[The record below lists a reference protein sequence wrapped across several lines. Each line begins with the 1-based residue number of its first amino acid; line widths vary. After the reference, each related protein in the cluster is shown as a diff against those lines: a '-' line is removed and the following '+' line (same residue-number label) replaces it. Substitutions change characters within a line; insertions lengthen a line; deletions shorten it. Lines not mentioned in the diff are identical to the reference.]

1 MYFTYSSLPV
11 FSHNHEQQAAA
22 HASNSLL
29 PHTLTTHM
37 RSPSLFPS
45 AAHWHILSVMIWTS
59 GENTT
64 VPLRCIRC
72 AFLFRRQTAPA
83 AMEKAAPARAR
94 EHLRRTFIFIRVSLR
109 LSSPPSGNRGAQIVF
124 SRWRLHNEHTTSPRS
139 TPSLNAW
146 EQHSSQVLFLHAYHC
161 CCHSCGCLSL
171 AFCVLKLL
179 IYSSFLPGTL
189 HLICDERTGAGDK
202 MFQYYRYIKRNFS
215 FSFFFLYNACMKMR
229 CPLASGAF
237 ISSFVEE
244 KVKKKLSTV
253 NCDALDDKRNTA
265 VLIKH
270 TLFLHPSSLSL
281 NNHNF
286 QFGLFF

>member
-1 MYFTYSSLPV
+1 M
-11 FSHNHEQQAAA
+11 
-22 HASNSLL
+22 
-29 PHTLTTHM
+29 
-37 RSPSLFPS
+37 
-45 AAHWHILSVMIWTS
+45 
-59 GENTT
+59 
-64 VPLRCIRC
+64 RCIRC

>member
-11 FSHNHEQQAAA
+11 FSHNHEQQQAAA

-83 AMEKAAPARAR
+83 AMEKAAPARTR

-124 SRWRLHNEHTTSPRS
+124 SRWRLHNEHATSPRS
-139 TPSLNAW
+139 TLSLNAW
-146 EQHSSQVLFLHAYHC
+146 EQRSSQVPFLHAYHC

-244 KVKKKLSTV
+244 KAKKKVVYCKLRR
-253 NCDALDDKRNTA
+253 LR
-265 VLIKH
+265 
-270 TLFLHPSSLSL
+270 
-281 NNHNF
+281 
-286 QFGLFF
+286 